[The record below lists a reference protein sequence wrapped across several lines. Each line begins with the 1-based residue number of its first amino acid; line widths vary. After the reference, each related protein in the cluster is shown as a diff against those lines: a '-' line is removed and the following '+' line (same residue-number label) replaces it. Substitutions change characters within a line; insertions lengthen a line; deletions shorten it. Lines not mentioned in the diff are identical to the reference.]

1 MLDQFEVAY
10 HGTIDVYS
18 DKIMDNIDI
27 SQSRYF
33 TDFGRGFY
41 VTSNELQARDWAMK
55 KWQDN
60 KAKFP
65 DCSPSIVRLLIDTKG
80 LEMCKGLIYSEPSDN
95 WAEFVYNCRTE
106 GRNDKLYH
114 EYDFVCGA
122 LADGKIVPLMN
133 LMQREKINNEEF
145 YRRIKPRSQENQL
158 SFHTRLSLEFIKNKE
173 VLIIGE
179 ANGFR

>member
-1 MLDQFEVAY
+1 VLEQFNVAY

-18 DKIMDNIDI
+18 EKIMDNIDI
-27 SQSRYF
+27 KQSRYF

-60 KAKFP
+60 QAKFP
-65 DCSPSIVRLLIDTKG
+65 DCRPSIIRLLIDTEG
-80 LEMCKGLIYSEPSDN
+80 LKLCNGLVYSEPSDN
-95 WAEFVYNCRTE
+95 WAEFVYNCRNE

-133 LMQREKINNEEF
+133 LKQRGKIAFDEF
-145 YRRIKPRSQENQL
+145 YRQIKPRSLENQL
-158 SFHTRLSLEFIKNKE
+158 SFHTRLALEYIQNKE

-179 ANGFR
+179 ANRVR